1 MKIIAIL
8 LGAALL
14 QPVTQ
19 SAVLA
24 RSLDAFTV
32 LDQQKFNCARS
43 IAIKSFPVEG
53 EFKAAKELKY
63 YQEYFVTRLAPG
75 LKKIPGIE
83 KVQIVDGN
91 AAVSADLV
99 IDGSFLDLTSGSRAL
114 RFWVSFG
121 AGKSMCSVEMKGV
134 DGATGTEVFTL
145 EHDRSL
151 PLDVITDDVVVENLD
166 NVILDVVA
174 GFKSARGACG
184 QGSSKVAQLQ

>member
-8 LGAALL
+8 VGAALL

-19 SAVLA
+19 CPALA
-24 RSLDAFTV
+24 QSLDAFTV

-53 EFKAAKELKY
+53 EFKAAKELRY
-63 YQEYFVTRLAPG
+63 YQEYFSTRLAPA
-75 LKKIPGIE
+75 LKKLRGIE
-83 KVQIVDGN
+83 KVEVVDGN
-91 AAVSADLV
+91 AAVSADMV

-145 EHDRSL
+145 EHDRSM
-151 PLDVITDDVVVENLD
+151 PLDVIADDIVVENLD
-166 NVILDVVA
+166 KVILDVVA
-174 GFKSARGACG
+174 GLKSARGVCG
-184 QGSSKVAQLQ
+184 GEDPNRL